1 MERAFHLGRGDRTFT
16 PSEEYTIPIEIN
28 LIYGRSA
35 AVRGGTPPKGA
46 ATARYNAALAALVPW
61 TLHRVARGVTHHAR
75 LFSHCIS
82 RMTMLATDS
91 DPIVAIATA
100 PGRGGIGVVRIS
112 CGRAGSAAA
121 EALMRALFAQ
131 MLEPRHASYVPFLD
145 AGGNVLD
152 RGIALNFPAP
162 HSYTGEHV
170 IELQGHGGPVVLQ
183 LVLQSCLDAGKTFGL
198 RLAEPGEFTRRAFL
212 NDKLDLAQAEAVAD
226 LIEASTEAAARSAGR
241 SLEGAFSRDIHALV
255 EEVIA
260 LRMLV
265 EATLDFPE
273 EEIDFLEAADARGK
287 LAHMRERLAQVLG
300 EAKQGALLREGL
312 AVVLAGQPNVG
323 KSSLLNALAG
333 AELAIVTPIAGT
345 TRDKVAQTIQIE
357 GIPLHIVDTAGL
369 RDTEDEV
376 EKIGI
381 ARTWNEIEKADVV
394 LHLLDAR
401 AGMTPDDATIAAR
414 FPTGVPVVR
423 VLNKTDLTELAP
435 TLIRLGATEVD
446 SEVCELRLSAKKG
459 EGIDLLRAELLR
471 IAGWQAGT
479 ESVYLARERHLRA
492 LRAAQDHLALASEH
506 GEAGN
511 QSLDLFAE
519 ELRLAQEELNSI
531 TGEFTSD
538 DLLGVIFSRFCIGK

>member
-1 MERAFHLGRGDRTFT
+1 MPALQCPAPAPAHSI
-16 PSEEYTIPIEIN
+16 PSD
-28 LIYGRSA
+28 S
-35 AVRGGTPPKGA
+35 
-46 ATARYNAALAALVPW
+46 
-61 TLHRVARGVTHHAR
+61 
-75 LFSHCIS
+75 LFS
-82 RMTMLATDS
+82 MLATDS

-112 CGRAGSAAA
+112 FGRTGEAAA
-121 EALMRALFAQ
+121 QPLMQALTGQPLA
-131 MLEPRHASYVPFLD
+131 PRHASYVPFLD
-145 AGGNVLD
+145 DAGNALD
-152 RGIALNFPAP
+152 RGIALYFPAP

-170 IELQGHGGPVVLQ
+170 LELQGHGGPVVLQ
-183 LVLQSCLDAGKTFGL
+183 LVLQRCIDAGRAFGL

-241 SLEGAFSRDIHALV
+241 SLDGAFSRDIHALV
-255 EEVIA
+255 EEVIT

-287 LAHMRERLAQVLG
+287 LTRIRERLAHVLS
-300 EAKQGALLREGL
+300 EARQGALLREGL
-312 AVVLAGQPNVG
+312 SVVLAGQPNVG

-357 GIPLHIVDTAGL
+357 GIPLHVIDTAGL

-381 ARTWNEIEKADVV
+381 ARTWSEIERADVV

-401 AGMTPDDATIAAR
+401 TGMTAEDETISGR
-414 FPTGVPVVR
+414 FPNGVPVVR
-423 VLNKTDLTELAP
+423 VLNKTDLTGLAP
-435 TLIRLGATEVD
+435 TVTPLDADLD
-446 SEVCELRLSAKKG
+446 LSEVRLSAKQG
-459 EGIDLLRAELLR
+459 DGVALLREELLR
-471 IAGWQAGT
+471 IAGWQAGA
-479 ESVYLARERHLRA
+479 ESVYLARERHLIA
-492 LRAAQDHLALASEH
+492 LRAAQEHLATAAAH
-506 GEAGN
+506 ADQN
-511 QSLDLFAE
+511 AQALDLFAE
-519 ELRLAQEELNSI
+519 ELRLGQDQLNSI
-531 TGEFTSD
+531 TGEFSSD

>member
-1 MERAFHLGRGDRTFT
+1 
-16 PSEEYTIPIEIN
+16 
-28 LIYGRSA
+28 
-35 AVRGGTPPKGA
+35 
-46 ATARYNAALAALVPW
+46 
-61 TLHRVARGVTHHAR
+61 
-75 LFSHCIS
+75 
-82 RMTMLATDS
+82 MLATDS

-112 CGRAGSAAA
+112 FGRAGEAAA
-121 EALMRALFAQ
+121 RPMMQALTGQPLT
-131 MLEPRHASYVPFLD
+131 PRHASYVPFLD
-145 AGGNVLD
+145 EGGNALD
-152 RGIALNFPAP
+152 RGIALYFPAP

-170 IELQGHGGPVVLQ
+170 LELQGHGGPIVLQ
-183 LVLQSCLDAGKTFGL
+183 LVLQRCIDAGRAFGL

-255 EEVIA
+255 EEVIT

-287 LAHMRERLAQVLG
+287 LARIRERLALVLS
-300 EAKQGALLREGL
+300 EARQGALLREGL
-312 AVVLAGQPNVG
+312 SVVLAGQPNVG

-357 GIPLHIVDTAGL
+357 GIPLHVIDTAGL
-369 RDTEDEV
+369 RETEDEV
-376 EKIGI
+376 ERIGI
-381 ARTWNEIEKADVV
+381 ERTWGEIQRADVV

-401 AGMTPDDATIAAR
+401 SGMTADDHSIAAR

-423 VLNKTDLTELAP
+423 VLNKTDLTGIASGVSGLNGPDE
-435 TLIRLGATEVD
+435 GDSCEV
-446 SEVCELRLSAKKG
+446 RLSAKRG
-459 EGIDLLRAELLR
+459 DGIDLLRGELLR
-471 IAGWQAGT
+471 IAGWQAGAET
-479 ESVYLARERHLRA
+479 VYLARERHLIA
-492 LRAAQDHLALASEH
+492 LRAAQEHLGLAAEH
-506 GEAGN
+506 ADQN
-511 QSLDLFAE
+511 AQALDLFAE
-519 ELRLAQEELNSI
+519 ELRLAQDQLNSI

>member
-1 MERAFHLGRGDRTFT
+1 
-16 PSEEYTIPIEIN
+16 
-28 LIYGRSA
+28 
-35 AVRGGTPPKGA
+35 
-46 ATARYNAALAALVPW
+46 
-61 TLHRVARGVTHHAR
+61 
-75 LFSHCIS
+75 
-82 RMTMLATDS
+82 MLTTDS

-112 CGRAGSAAA
+112 FGRAGAAA
-121 EALMRALFAQ
+121 AQPLMQALTGQ
-131 MLEPRHASYVPFLD
+131 MLAARHASYVPFLD
-145 AGGNVLD
+145 ASGNPLD
-152 RGIALNFPAP
+152 RGIALYFPAP

-170 IELQGHGGPVVLQ
+170 LELQGHGGPVVLQ
-183 LVLQSCLDAGKTFGL
+183 LVLQRCIDAGRAFGL

-241 SLEGAFSRDIHALV
+241 SLDGAFSRDIHALV
-255 EEVIA
+255 EEVIT

-287 LAHMRERLAQVLG
+287 LARIRERLAHVLR
-300 EAKQGALLREGL
+300 EARQGALLREGL
-312 AVVLAGQPNVG
+312 SVVLAGQPNVG

-357 GIPLHIVDTAGL
+357 GIPLHVIDTAGL

-381 ARTWNEIEKADVV
+381 ERTWGEIERADVV

-401 AGMTPDDATIAAR
+401 AGMTTDDETIAGR
-414 FPTGVPVVR
+414 FPRGVPVVR
-423 VLNKTDLTELAP
+423 VLNKTDLTGLAP
-435 TLIRLGATEVD
+435 ATQALDADLEL
-446 SEVCELRLSAKKG
+446 SEVRLSAKKG
-459 EGIDLLRAELLR
+459 DGVSLLRDELLR
-471 IAGWQAGT
+471 IAGWQAGA
-479 ESVYLARERHLRA
+479 ESVYLARERHLIA
-492 LRAAQDHLALASEH
+492 LRAADEHLATAAAHAEQN
-506 GEAGN
+506 A
-511 QSLDLFAE
+511 QALDLFAE
-519 ELRLAQEELNSI
+519 ELRLAQDQLNSI
-531 TGEFTSD
+531 TGEFSSD